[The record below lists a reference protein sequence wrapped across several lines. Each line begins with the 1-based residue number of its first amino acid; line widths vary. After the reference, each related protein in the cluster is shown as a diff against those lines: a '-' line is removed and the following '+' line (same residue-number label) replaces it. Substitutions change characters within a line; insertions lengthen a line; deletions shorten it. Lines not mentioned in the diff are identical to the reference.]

1 MNEGMDIIKL
11 LADYVLAGVFL
22 VLYVR
27 SQTELI
33 KTHEMVA
40 EQRREENR
48 EMRTLLFEL
57 ARRGVVGERQMHEFT
72 AQNVPTPNDN

>member
-1 MNEGMDIIKL
+1 MAENIDIVQL

-27 SQTELI
+27 SQAELV
-33 KTHEMVA
+33 KTHQMVA

-57 ARRGVVGERQMHEFT
+57 ARRGVSGEHLHQDLLAHNPSFNNE
-72 AQNVPTPNDN
+72 N

>member
-27 SQTELI
+27 SQTELV
-33 KTHEMVA
+33 KTHQTVA

-57 ARRGVVGERQMHEFT
+57 ARRGVATELPVHELP
-72 AQNVPTPNDN
+72 AHNSAVNHDN